1 MAQLKKKFIG
11 NDQVGASKILL
22 ENNSHLRARNAANS
36 ADVEILKVNA
46 SDKIQFASVPE
57 VGTDASSANE
67 LVRYSQFASAL
78 DGLEAK
84 AAVRVV
90 SLSDIDLSDSLT
102 DQSSIDGYSVQDGD
116 RVLLA
121 GQSNASENGIYVAV
135 TAVDAT
141 SWVRS
146 DDMNSPSEFLAS
158 YVPVAMGSQA
168 GTLWLVTNSS
178 SPTLGTTAINF
189 IKKAD
194 SGVINQAEEVIS
206 LSAGDISNQYFDI
219 SETALT
225 LGCVSVFALGGPIQE
240 KGVDYSI
247 SLTGG
252 AGGVSRITL
261 LGGLA
266 TGGASELEEGD
277 KLVVQYSHI

>member
-22 ENNSHLRARNAANS
+22 ENNQYLRGKNNAGS
-36 ADVEILKVNA
+36 GDVNILKVNA
-46 SDKIQFASVPE
+46 SDVIEFASIPQVSS
-57 VGTDASSANE
+57 DASSANE

-78 DGLEAK
+78 DGMKAK

-90 SLSDIDLSDSLT
+90 AISDIDLASAV
-102 DQSSIDGYSVQDGD
+102 DQSLIDGYSVQNGE
-116 RVLLA
+116 RVLLV
-121 GQSNASENGIYVAV
+121 GQSDSFENGIYVAV
-135 TAVDAT
+135 IAIDAT
-141 SWVRS
+141 TWVRS
-146 DDMNSPSEFLAS
+146 DDMNEASEFLAS

-178 SPTLGTTAINF
+178 VPTLGSTAISF

-194 SGVINQAEEVIS
+194 AAVISDKEEIIS
-206 LSAGDISNQYFDI
+206 LSAGDISNQSFDL
-219 SETALT
+219 SETALSSSGIS
-225 LGCVSVFALGGPIQE
+225 LFALEGGIQE

-252 AGGVSRITL
+252 AGGVTKITL

-266 TGGASELEEGD
+266 TGGVSELVEGD
-277 KLVVQYSHI
+277 KLVVQYSHV